1 MSQYNCAATR
11 ELLKVGYA
19 PDFTEEQGTK
29 QNGNNIIY
37 PRKKSKKRNNARW
50 RKAREDQQ
58 NDNI

>member
-29 QNGNNIIY
+29 QNTANIIY
-37 PRKKSKKRNNARW
+37 PSKKSRKRNDARW
-50 RKAREDQQ
+50 QKVREDQQ
-58 NDNI
+58 NDKI